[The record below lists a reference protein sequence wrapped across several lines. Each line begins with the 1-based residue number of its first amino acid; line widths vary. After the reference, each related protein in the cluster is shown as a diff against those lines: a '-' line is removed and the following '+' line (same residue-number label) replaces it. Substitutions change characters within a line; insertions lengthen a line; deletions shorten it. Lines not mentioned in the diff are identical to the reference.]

1 MCFIIIII
9 IHPLFL
15 WRCVLF
21 FLFFY
26 STPPPPLTT
35 SGGRTSF
42 TRPEVGFSGLPDGW
56 QNVEYARPPFFF
68 LFLLHYRLLLLVAVV
83 PVRVFVCVR
92 EERQNGEISVMRGG
106 GRGQVAVVFLGTDV
120 CRQRVTAGG
129 VLEGGEWTM

>member
-83 PVRVFVCVR
+83 PVRVFACVCVCVCSR
-92 EERQNGEISVMRGG
+92 GETKWRDFSDAWRGKGAGG
-106 GRGQVAVVFLGTDV
+106 GRVSGD
-120 CRQRVTAGG
+120 
-129 VLEGGEWTM
+129 